1 MSEPAPDEETL
12 MRVLSALGIT
22 KIDIPKLSEVTGIP
36 IPVLV
41 ESLERL
47 ISRGLVADGYD
58 DFGRFYYLT
67 KEGNRIAQR
76 L

>member
-1 MSEPAPDEETL
+1 MSDVAPDEKTL
-12 MRVLSALGIT
+12 MRVLLALGIT
-22 KIDIPKLSEVTGIP
+22 KIDVPKLNEVTGIS

-58 DFGRFYYLT
+58 DFARFYYLT
-67 KEGNRIAQR
+67 REGNKIAQR